1 MKDKDILEKIGLPSE
16 FLTNKKFE
24 ASKVTFDKN
33 TVLFKPGDHCRLFLI
48 VLEGSVRVELTA
60 RQGRD
65 TTLYRINPG
74 ESCVLTTTA
83 LLNSE
88 KYYAQGITETEVTAL
103 AITTASFN
111 SVLLEYP
118 SFMQY
123 VLSDYSKKASLLFV
137 LIDRLTSNN
146 ILSNVA
152 NFLFENKDETDT
164 LTIKQS
170 ELAREIGTAR
180 EVVGRKLIEL
190 EKSHI
195 IMRER
200 SEIKI
205 IDLQKLKAI
214 LI

>member
-1 MKDKDILEKIGLPSE
+1 MKDTEILERIGLPKQ
-16 FLTNKKFE
+16 FLTDKKFE
-24 ASKVTFDKN
+24 ASKVTFDKD

-65 TTLYRINPG
+65 TTLYRINSG
-74 ESCVLTTTA
+74 ESCVLTTTS

-111 SVLLEYP
+111 NVLLEYP
-118 SFMQY
+118 LFMQY
-123 VLSDYSKKASLLFV
+123 VLSDYSKKVSLLFV

-152 NFLFENKDETDT
+152 NFLYENKDEDNT

-170 ELAREIGTAR
+170 ALAREIGTAR

-190 EKSHI
+190 EKSNVI
-195 IMRER
+195 RRER

-205 IDLQKLKAI
+205 VDLNKLEEI
-214 LI
+214 LL